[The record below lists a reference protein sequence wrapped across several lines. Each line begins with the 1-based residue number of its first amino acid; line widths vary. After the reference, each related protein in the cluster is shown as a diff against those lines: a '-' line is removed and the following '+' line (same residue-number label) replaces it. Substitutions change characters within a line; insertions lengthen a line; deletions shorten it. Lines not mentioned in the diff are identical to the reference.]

1 MPLNTYQ
8 VGSEREAREFDRRG
22 TACCSRKDEV
32 RPIQSNHHIS
42 IFNYQLTTFNYLKE
56 YKIMTQERIDR
67 INELARLAK
76 QRALTEE
83 EIKERDILR
92 REYIDSVTAS
102 LKANLDRI
110 EFVDVDK
117 KKQ

>member
-1 MPLNTYQ
+1 
-8 VGSEREAREFDRRG
+8 
-22 TACCSRKDEV
+22 
-32 RPIQSNHHIS
+32 
-42 IFNYQLTTFNYLKE
+42 
-56 YKIMTQERIDR
+56 MTQERIDR

-83 EIKERDILR
+83 EIKERDVLR

-117 KKQ
+117 KKK